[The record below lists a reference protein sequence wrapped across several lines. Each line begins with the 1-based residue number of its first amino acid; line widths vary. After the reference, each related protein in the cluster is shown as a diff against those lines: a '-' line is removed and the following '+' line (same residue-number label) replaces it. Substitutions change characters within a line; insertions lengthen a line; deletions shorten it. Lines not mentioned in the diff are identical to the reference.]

1 MKTKEQ
7 ILAWLDKQ
15 PWKDEFYK
23 AIFLYGN
30 PKRVYNVNFLISAF
44 HWGETIQRETIWS
57 KRNKEYQKW
66 YNSTSTDKPH
76 SWEEYCIQNPI
87 TKDDWCIE
95 YGEVCDVF
103 DQRFYTTEQE
113 RDPMTC
119 IDVMPKEHCEAFVAY
134 MKLFQLRNAW
144 VKNENLEELPTTY
157 KILYQDGGFDVFRG
171 HTSTGLSFV
180 SKEDA
185 KEFAETFR
193 ELLNIAKPLL

>member
-44 HWGETIQRETIWS
+44 HWGKTVQGETIWS

-66 YNSTSTDKPH
+66 YNSTGKPM
-76 SWEEYCIQNPI
+76 SWEEYCKQNCVQETDWFI
-87 TKDDWCIE
+87 TDNCQVLPMVRKRVRNHDT
-95 YGEVCDVF
+95 DVN
-103 DQRFYTTEQE
+103 
-113 RDPMTC
+113 
-119 IDVMPKEHCEAFVAY
+119 IMPKEHCEAFLAY

-144 VKNENLEELPTTY
+144 VKDCDDANMNY
-157 KILYQDGGFDVFRG
+157 RIIASNCKIYIKYCCVPK
-171 HTSTGLSFV
+171 TGLSFPTQ
-180 SKEDA
+180 EMAD
-185 KEFAETFR
+185 EFADVFKDLLETAKQ
-193 ELLNIAKPLL
+193 LL

>member
-44 HWGETIQRETIWS
+44 HWGETIQGETIWS

-66 YNSTSTDKPH
+66 YNSTGKPM
-76 SWEEYCIQNPI
+76 SWEKYCEQNCVQE
-87 TKDDWCIE
+87 TDWFINDNCQIRPME
-95 YGEVCDVF
+95 GKYTRNHDTDVN
-103 DQRFYTTEQE
+103 
-113 RDPMTC
+113 
-119 IDVMPKEHCEAFVAY
+119 IMPKEHCEAFLAY

-144 VKNENLEELPTTY
+144 VKNENLEDLPTAY
-157 KILYQDGGFDVFRG
+157 KILYQDGEFDIFRG

-193 ELLNIAKPLL
+193 ELLNIAKQLL

>member
-44 HWGETIQRETIWS
+44 HWGKTIQGETIWS

-66 YNSTSTDKPH
+66 YNSTSKPM
-76 SWEEYCIQNPI
+76 SWEEYCKQNCVQETDWFI
-87 TKDDWCIE
+87 TDNCQILPMVRKRVRNHDT
-95 YGEVCDVF
+95 DVN
-103 DQRFYTTEQE
+103 
-113 RDPMTC
+113 
-119 IDVMPKEHCEAFVAY
+119 IMPKEHCEAFLAY

-157 KILYQDGGFDVFRG
+157 KILYQDGEFDIFRG

-180 SKEDA
+180 YKEEA
-185 KEFAETFR
+185 KEFMVTFKDLLET
-193 ELLNIAKPLL
+193 AKPLL